1 MENLQLLDEKITYCV
16 KKLIAINSISYCY
29 IELPIDQHCALFGR
43 NNLGKTALLNSLKLH
58 LYPEIS
64 FNDCKTKFAFKSSK
78 GELYSTEDSYKH
90 YFPTDNSFLILE
102 AENIHGDFCLI
113 LFKSN
118 SSFGYERLILP
129 CAYDEIRKHFW
140 DIDNLEIN
148 NGLGSPVTD
157 LGLPKIYALYEEY
170 KAKGA
175 VILKTTKEIREKLFT
190 HKPLDK
196 NKGRYCLVPLKEA
209 GVERELRAFR
219 QLMNFTFEIAKTDT
233 KGLTETFA
241 TIIESGKINA
251 QDRFHQD
258 IQKILDDYKQLRDA
272 QNKLTSIKNYRDN
285 YQGLTQTQQHRADKL
300 ISYATD
306 YQSAVVNLDRLF
318 KGQQQNLHRLEP
330 EFDKLGT
337 EEKRLASLGSELR
350 NKNSERAGQL
360 KQINSDIDKLNQ
372 KKQSYEHI
380 VKKYDHCDNDE
391 IRSRLNAHKEEL
403 EEALNSLKNKELARE
418 KLSSKVTLKN
428 SKIEDRRKKKLAVD
442 QQEKL
447 LLNKTDTHTATVLS
461 NLNDKFSTFFAN
473 PNEPQLGII
482 NQFGNLFN
490 FMPDSLEFLGEIF
503 ISNHLKSP
511 QDLRV
516 QLEQGIKNL
525 NDEIEKLG
533 KEIQEYKQIAISTN
547 EQLDTKINS
556 AEKDLEKVK
565 QDLIIVNAI
574 EDTNNEWLSKQMD
587 KDGITEEIRQLS
599 KQIDET
605 REQHTDALD
614 KKNQANDQLKELRP
628 QLIKT
633 EGLKQQLEQLRF
645 EGMRTSGSP
654 ASVEKDIGT
663 ADIALLEAEK
673 QSLDGLKEA
682 LASQINEF
690 IKSNIF
696 NLPVEM
702 AYSSYNS
709 EQENAIIES
718 LRNTYEA
725 LPTKE
730 DTLQSQI
737 IEHNKM
743 TVTKITELTSNR
755 DNISNFINKINKQ
768 FEGYQISNL
777 NEIRVEIE
785 LDPRFEDLVEELKNT
800 NLHSQ
805 DIHDDAL
812 YQRLNQFCE
821 EFFADNRGSRILEI
835 SKIIKNVKYSYKKD
849 GLDKREAKDQ
859 STGTNALINCTL
871 LTILL
876 RDLLAQETRM
886 TLPIVFDEFSSLDE
900 YNQNTAIKAASEHGF
915 ALFCASPTVTAE
927 VASVVDYYITLDDFH
942 ADTIYDKSGERDIV
956 FHHFGERIYPMP
968 TGH

>member
-58 LYPEIS
+58 LFPEIS
-64 FNDCKTKFAFKSSK
+64 FNDCKAKFAFKSSK

-102 AENIHGDFCLI
+102 AENLHGSFCLI

-140 DIDNLEIN
+140 DIDNLKIN
-148 NGLGSPVTD
+148 NGLGSPVKD
-157 LGLPKIYALYEEY
+157 LGLPKIYALYEDY
-170 KAKGA
+170 KAKSA
-175 VILKTTKEIREKLFT
+175 VVLKSKKEIREKLFT

-209 GVERELRAFR
+209 GVERELEAFR

-272 QNKLTSIKNYRDN
+272 QNKLTAIKNYHDN
-285 YQGLTQTQQHRADKL
+285 YQGLTQTQQLRADKL
-300 ISYATD
+300 INYVTD
-306 YQSAVVNLDRLF
+306 YQSAAVNLDRIF
-318 KGQQQNLHRLEP
+318 NEQKQNLNLLETKYNKFKTDSEQLELSGSQLRNERSRLEGN
-330 EFDKLGT
+330 L
-337 EEKRLASLGSELR
+337 EEI
-350 NKNSERAGQL
+350 NKA
-360 KQINSDIDKLNQ
+360 IDKLNQ
-372 KKQSYEHI
+372 KKQSYERI
-380 VKKYDHCDNDE
+380 VKKYDHHDNDE
-391 IRSRLNAHKEEL
+391 IKSRLIAEKIAL
-403 EEALNSLKNKELARE
+403 EETLDSLKDKEQAKEALTH
-418 KLSSKVTLKN
+418 KVNLQSSKIK
-428 SKIEDRRKKKLAVD
+428 ERDKKKQAIE

-447 LLNKTDTHTATVLS
+447 LINKTDSHTATVLGNLS
-461 NLNDKFSTFFAN
+461 NSFSTFIAN
-473 PNEPQLGII
+473 PNEDQLTTI
-482 NQFGNLFN
+482 NQFGNLFK
-490 FMPDSLEFLGEIF
+490 FTPDSLEFLGETF
-503 ISNHLKSP
+503 ISNNLKTP
-511 QDLRV
+511 EDLKV
-516 QLEQGIKNL
+516 QLEQDLKDL
-525 NDEIEKLG
+525 NAAIEKLD

-547 EQLDTKINS
+547 EQLDTKLNKT
-556 AEKDLEKVK
+556 EKELEKIK
-565 QDLIIVNAI
+565 ADLVVVNAI
-574 EDTNNEWLSKQMD
+574 EDTNNEWHGKQMD
-587 KDGITEEIRQLS
+587 RDGIEQKIKQLS
-599 KQIDET
+599 LKIDET
-605 REQHTDALD
+605 RDQHTDAQD
-614 KKNQANDQLKELRP
+614 KKHQANDQLKELRP
-628 QLIKT
+628 QLDKT
-633 EGLKQQLEQLRF
+633 DGLKQQLEKLHF
-645 EGMRTSGSP
+645 EGMPTSGTLTLT
-654 ASVEKDIGT
+654 EKHINT

-673 QSLDGLKEA
+673 QSLDRLKEA

-690 IKSNIF
+690 IKSGIF
-696 NLPVEM
+696 NLPIDM

-709 EQENAIIES
+709 EQENLIIQS

-725 LPTKE
+725 LSTQG

-743 TVTKITELTSNR
+743 TGTKITELTSNR

-821 EFFADNRGSRILEI
+821 EFFADNRGNRILEI
-835 SKIIKNVKYSYKKD
+835 SKIIKNVKYSYKKE

-886 TLPIVFDEFSSLDE
+886 TLPIVFDEFPSLDE
-900 YNQNTAIKAASEHGF
+900 YNQSTAIKAASEHGF

-927 VASVVDYYITLDDFH
+927 VVSVVDYYITLDDFH
-942 ADTIYDKSGERDIV
+942 SSTIYDKNGERDIV
-956 FHHFGERIYPMP
+956 FHHFGERIYPVP
-968 TGH
+968 IGS

>member
-1 MENLQLLDEKITYCV
+1 MENLQLLDPKIIYCV

-64 FNDCKTKFAFKSSK
+64 FNDCKAKFAFKSSK
-78 GELYSTEDSYKH
+78 GELYSIEDSYKH

-102 AENIHGDFCLI
+102 AENIHGSFCLI

-129 CAYDEIRKHFW
+129 CAYGEIRKHFW

-157 LGLPKIYALYEEY
+157 LGLPKIYALYEEF
-170 KAKGA
+170 KSKGA
-175 VILKTTKEIREKLFT
+175 VILKSTKEIRERLFT

-272 QNKLTSIKNYRDN
+272 QNKLTAIKNYRDN
-285 YQGLTQTQQHRADKL
+285 YQGLTQTQQLRADKL

-306 YQSAVVNLDRLF
+306 YQSAAVNLDRLF
-318 KGQQQNLHRLEP
+318 KEQQQKLKRLEP
-330 EFDKLGT
+330 EFNKLEI
-337 EEKRLASLGSELR
+337 EEKRLAALGSELR
-350 NKNSERAGQL
+350 NENSERAGQL

-372 KKQSYEHI
+372 KKQSYERI
-380 VKKYDHCDNDE
+380 VKKYEHCSNDE
-391 IRSRLNAHKEEL
+391 IRNRLNAEKTEL
-403 EEALNSLKNKELARE
+403 EETLSSLRDKEQARE
-418 KLSSKVTLKN
+418 TLTRKVNLQN
-428 SKIEDRRKKKLAVD
+428 SKIIERKNKKQAIE

-447 LLNKTDTHTATVLS
+447 LLNKTDSHTATILS
-461 NLNDKFSTFFAN
+461 NLNDRFSTFFAN
-473 PNEPQLGII
+473 PSEAQLGIV
-482 NQFGNLFN
+482 NQFGNLFKLT
-490 FMPDSLEFLGEIF
+490 PDRLEFLGETF
-503 ISNHLKSP
+503 ISNNLKTP

-516 QLEQGIKNL
+516 QLEQDIKVL
-525 NDEIEKLG
+525 DDEIEKLG

-547 EQLDTKINS
+547 EQLDTKINN
-556 AEKDLEKVK
+556 AEKELEKVK
-565 QDLIIVNAI
+565 QDLMIVNAI
-574 EDTNNEWLSKQMD
+574 EDTNNEWHSKQMD
-587 KDGITEEIRQLS
+587 RDGIEQEIRKLSRQIEEIR
-599 KQIDET
+599 D
-605 REQHTDALD
+605 QHTDAVG
-614 KKNQANDQLKELRP
+614 KKNQVKDQLNELRP
-628 QLIKT
+628 QLNKT
-633 EGLKQQLEQLRF
+633 QGLKQQLEKLNV
-645 EGMRTSGSP
+645 EGVLKIDFP
-654 ASVEKDIGT
+654 AVVEKDISA

-673 QSLDGLKEA
+673 QALDRLTLSLGN
-682 LASQINEF
+682 QINEF

-696 NLPVEM
+696 NLPIDM
-702 AYSSYNS
+702 AYSSYS
-709 EQENAIIES
+709 PDQEKLIIQS

-725 LPTKE
+725 LPAQE

-743 TVTKITELTSNR
+743 TGTKITELTSNR

-821 EFFADNRGSRILEI
+821 EFFADNRGNRILEI

-876 RDLLAQETRM
+876 RDLLARETRM

-968 TGH
+968 TGN

>member
-1 MENLQLLDEKITYCV
+1 MENLQLLDKKITYCV

-58 LYPEIS
+58 LFPEIS
-64 FNDCKTKFAFKSSK
+64 FNDCKAKFAFKSSK

-102 AENIHGDFCLI
+102 AENIHGAFCLI
-113 LFKSN
+113 LFKSSN
-118 SSFGYERLILP
+118 SFGYERLILP

-140 DIDNLEIN
+140 DVDNLEIN
-148 NGLGSPVTD
+148 NGLGSPVKD

-175 VILKTTKEIREKLFT
+175 VILKSTKEIRERLFT

-209 GVERELRAFR
+209 GVERELRAFK

-251 QDRFHQD
+251 RDRFHQD
-258 IQKILDDYKQLRDA
+258 IQEILDDYKRLRDD
-272 QNKLTSIKNYRDN
+272 QNKLTAIKNYHHN

-300 ISYATD
+300 ISYATF
-306 YQSAVVNLDRLF
+306 YQIAAVNLDRLF
-318 KGQQQNLHRLEP
+318 KEQQQKLKQLEP
-330 EFDKLGT
+330 EFNKLEI
-337 EEKRLASLGSELR
+337 EEKRLASLGSEL
-350 NKNSERAGQL
+350 KTKCSGLEGQL
-360 KQINSDIDKLNQ
+360 KEINKDIDKLNQ
-372 KKQSYEHI
+372 KKQSYERI
-380 VKKYDHCDNDE
+380 LKKYDHCDSDE
-391 IRSRLNAHKEEL
+391 IRASLNPHKAEL
-403 EEALNSLKNKELARE
+403 GETLKSLKDKEQAKETLTR
-418 KLSSKVTLKN
+418 KVNLQT
-428 SKIEDRRKKKLAVD
+428 SKIKERDKKKLAIEH
-442 QQEKL
+442 QEKL
-447 LLNKTDTHTATVLS
+447 LLNKTDSHTTTVLS
-461 NLNDKFSTFFAN
+461 NLNNNFATFIAN
-473 PNEPQLGII
+473 PNEDQLTTI
-482 NQFGNLFN
+482 NQFGNLFKLT
-490 FMPDSLEFLGEIF
+490 PDRLEFLGETF
-503 ISNHLKSP
+503 ISDNLKTP
-511 QDLRV
+511 QDLKV
-516 QLEQGIKNL
+516 QLEQEVKDL
-525 NDEIEKLG
+525 NAEIDKLD
-533 KEIQEYKQIAISTN
+533 KEIQKQKQIVTSSNQQVDDEINKT
-547 EQLDTKINS
+547 EKELKKIND
-556 AEKDLEKVK
+556 DLE
-565 QDLIIVNAI
+565 IVNGI
-574 EDTNNEWLSKQMD
+574 GNTNNDWHSKQID
-587 KDGITEEIRQLS
+587 RDGVEQEIRQLS
-599 KQIDET
+599 RRIDET
-605 REQHTDALD
+605 RDQHTDARD

-628 QLIKT
+628 QLDKT
-633 EGLKQQLEQLRF
+633 DGLKQQLGKLHF
-645 EGMRTSGSP
+645 EGMPTSD
-654 ASVEKDIGT
+654 SVTLVRKDINV
-663 ADIALLEAEK
+663 ADIVSLEAQK

-682 LASQINEF
+682 LARQINEF

-696 NLPVEM
+696 NLPVEI

-709 EQENAIIES
+709 EQENAIIQS

-725 LPTKE
+725 LPTQE

-743 TVTKITELTSNR
+743 TGTKITELTSNR

-785 LDPRFEDLVEELKNT
+785 LDSRFENLVEELKNT

-821 EFFADNRGSRILEI
+821 EFFADNRGNRILEI

-927 VASVVDYYITLDDFH
+927 VVSVVDYYITLDDFH
-942 ADTIYDKSGERDIV
+942 ADTIYDKNGECDIV
-956 FHHFGERIYPMP
+956 FHHFGERIYPVP
-968 TGH
+968 IGS